1 MRSSAVRR
9 DPALLISWKRA
20 LLAVTIGAIAAA
32 VVALFAPFQVVPVV
46 GWIVATGVVLTWVW
60 RIIWPQDPRGTERL
74 AERESRSRTT
84 DTAIIAAA
92 LLSLAAVILSVVQA
106 SGGGGFGSTAAVIL
120 SLVGAT
126 LSWLLVNTVYALKY
140 ARAYYI
146 DEDGGIDFS
155 QEEPPSYSD
164 FAYVAFTVGMAY
176 GPAEVSPTTNEVRRI
191 VLAHG
196 LISYVFGTG
205 IVAVVIN
212 LIANLSGQ

>member
-20 LLAVTIGAIAAA
+20 LLAVTVGAIAAA
-32 VVALFAPFQVVPVV
+32 IVAFFAPFAVVPVV

-84 DTAIIAAA
+84 DTAIIVAAVV
-92 LLSLAAVILSVVQA
+92 SLAAVILSVVQA
-106 SGGGGFGSTAAVIL
+106 SNGGGFGATAAVIL
-120 SLVGAT
+120 SLIGAT

-146 DEDGGIDFS
+146 DEDGGIDFN

-164 FAYVAFTVGMAY
+164 FAYVAFTVGMSY

-196 LISYVFGTG
+196 LISFLFGTG